1 MDDGDILTPAYTTMI
16 NVGEYV
22 MTTARLFLFLFAT
35 TVCLTAQSSTISA
48 EGMGMS
54 EDAAIENAKR
64 NAVEMGIGTVMSSE
78 TVVKNS
84 VLFSD
89 NIFAK
94 ATGFVKT
101 YNVLDKYQGPD
112 GLWMV
117 TIEAEVTEIL
127 DQVLNDELAVQTLL
141 NAMNRPKLVFLIRED
156 NLIDNTPTDFAE
168 TKLLSMFY
176 EKGFDVVDRQLVAA
190 LKGDPDYNSAL
201 AGNVAAAAQI
211 ANQLGADLV
220 VIGTAKISSGGK
232 VYSMTSGQADL
243 NAKIVRGDTGEILAI
258 VPKAHGKKPHISPS
272 TAGINAVNEAAEILG
287 KDIIGQLIRKWSTQQ
302 ANAINVFIVLKNA
315 DFMSYMNYGAYL
327 KSQTI
332 PGIRNAFDKGL
343 NEGVAEFQILY
354 EGKSQNLAMQ
364 LMQMQS
370 DLVQIKI
377 TGLSG
382 NRISAEI
389 IQ

>member
-1 MDDGDILTPAYTTMI
+1 M
-16 NVGEYV
+16 
-22 MTTARLFLFLFAT
+22 
-35 TVCLTAQSSTISA
+35 SA
-48 EGMGMS
+48 
-54 EDAAIENAKR
+54 DAAIENAKR

-78 TVVKNS
+78 TIVKNS
-84 VLFSD
+84 VVFSD

-101 YNVLDKYQGPD
+101 FTVKDKYQDSD
-112 GLWMV
+112 GLWVV
-117 TIEAEVTEIL
+117 TIDAEVTEIL
-127 DQVLNDELAVQTLL
+127 DQILQDEVAVQTLL
-141 NAMNRPKLVFLIRED
+141 DAMNRPKLVFLIRED

-190 LKGDPDYNSAL
+190 LKGDPEYEDAL
-201 AGNVAAAAQI
+201 QGNVAAAAQI

-232 VYSMTSGQADL
+232 IYNMTSGQADI

-258 VPKAHGKKPHISPS
+258 VPQARGKKPHISPS
-272 TAGINAVNEAAEILG
+272 TAGINAVSEAAEKLG
-287 KDIIGQLIRKWSTQQ
+287 NDIIGQLIRKWSTQQ
-302 ANAINVFIVLKNA
+302 ANAINIFLVLKNV

-327 KSQTI
+327 KSQKI

-382 NRISAEI
+382 NRISAEVV
-389 IQ
+389 Q

>member
-1 MDDGDILTPAYTTMI
+1 MILTYVTMI
-16 NVGEYV
+16 NVGDYV
-22 MTTARLFLFLFAT
+22 MTTARLFLLFFAT
-35 TVCLTAQSSTISA
+35 AVCLTAQSSTISA

-101 YNVLDKYQGPD
+101 YKVTDKFQGPD

-176 EKGFDVVDRQLVAA
+176 DKGFDVVDRQLVAA
-190 LKGDPDYNSAL
+190 LKGDPDY
-201 AGNVAAAAQI
+201 
-211 ANQLGADLV
+211 D
-220 VIGTAKISSGGK
+220 
-232 VYSMTSGQADL
+232 
-243 NAKIVRGDTGEILAI
+243 
-258 VPKAHGKKPHISPS
+258 
-272 TAGINAVNEAAEILG
+272 
-287 KDIIGQLIRKWSTQQ
+287 
-302 ANAINVFIVLKNA
+302 
-315 DFMSYMNYGAYL
+315 
-327 KSQTI
+327 
-332 PGIRNAFDKGL
+332 
-343 NEGVAEFQILY
+343 
-354 EGKSQNLAMQ
+354 
-364 LMQMQS
+364 
-370 DLVQIKI
+370 
-377 TGLSG
+377 
-382 NRISAEI
+382 
-389 IQ
+389 